1 MKKINRKMIIILC
14 TTIFF
19 VITAGTVWAFFT
31 NYVTVDGKANVT
43 LTELSSNI
51 KQETNGNKRSISI
64 NNTGE
69 IPCFVRVKVIA
80 VPNDT
85 INIQTA
91 NGWSYNEDGYWYYE
105 NFINGAESTN
115 NLEIEVTN
123 KNTKAMVISETTE
136 AWHDNSENA
145 YADWNKVYNH

>member
-1 MKKINRKMIIILC
+1 MKKINKKMIIILC
-14 TTIFF
+14 ITLFLM
-19 VITAGTVWAFFT
+19 ITAGTVWAFFT
-31 NYVTVDGKANVT
+31 NYVIADGKANVT

-51 KQETNGNKRSISI
+51 KQETNGNKRSISV

-136 AWHDNSENA
+136 AWYDNSENA